1 MWHPS
6 NDASSNAAPCLRCA
20 PPLHPHGPPTWQ
32 HDAGLAIPHVLAT
45 PVATPP
51 GPHVASP
58 PAVVRDPGSGRIPI
72 AALLNNDDDEAM
84 LDDDDDDVEN
94 EAGAAMHDHA
104 TLPLPMSPLVLGPPT
119 SRSATWPQIGAAAQH
134 HAAHARGFPALT
146 ATWPSPP
153 AATGVASTSPRTPTV
168 PPTGS
173 LARASPAVPARRAVS
188 ARSSSISSS
197 SPATAPA
204 AAAPVRP
211 FYVFTRA
218 SYRLMVECVKRGEIP
233 SAGAIRT
240 ADPGHALSLKRWKRL
255 QGNLKVVPV
264 RVRVPGRAEESA
276 AAVAVV
282 DRLVWKTCVVGLWIV
297 PVEDWPTVVH
307 QAHLERALDGSVRH
321 ASLQRTLQ
329 QLTSAYQYRRS
340 RSGLTSDDVRRI
352 LATCTCHVRN
362 TDEEDDEGSLDHH
375 HHTPV
380 SPTTST
386 SSASVDGEVE
396 STDPDWR
403 KRARSPSRDD
413 NDNDDESSSLSPVS
427 PLRLRAHGPPTPP
440 SPLHG
445 SGLLVDRARASV
457 RRAVSVRGGVRPWTP
472 PQVEG

>member
-6 NDASSNAAPCLRCA
+6 NDASSNAAPCPCCA
-20 PPLHPHGPPTWQ
+20 PPPHPHGPPAWQ
-32 HDAGLAIPHVLAT
+32 RDAAFAIPHAPAT
-45 PVATPP
+45 PAATPP
-51 GPHVASP
+51 GPHAASP

-72 AALLNNDDDEAM
+72 AALLNNDDDNDATM
-84 LDDDDDDVEN
+84 VDDDDEDEDET
-94 EAGAAMHDHA
+94 GAAIHDHA
-104 TLPLPMSPLVLGPPT
+104 SPLPMSPLPMSPLVLGPPT
-119 SRSATWPQIGAAAQH
+119 SRSATWPQIGAVQH
-134 HAAHARGFPALT
+134 HGHTTRGFPALT
-146 ATWPSPP
+146 ATWPPPP
-153 AATGVASTSPRTPTV
+153 ATVAEAASASASPHTPTV
-168 PPTGS
+168 PPSRLG
-173 LARASPAVPARRAVS
+173 RASPAIPARRAVS
-188 ARSSSISSS
+188 ARSSSTS
-197 SPATAPA
+197 SPSPAAAPA

-233 SAGAIRT
+233 SAAAIRT
-240 ADPGHALSLKRWKRL
+240 ADPEHALSLKRWKRL

-264 RVRVPGRAEESA
+264 R
-276 AAVAVV
+276 
-282 DRLVWKTCVVGLWIV
+282 
-297 PVEDWPTVVH
+297 DWPTVVH
-307 QAHLERALDGSVRH
+307 QAHLERAPDGSVRH
-321 ASLQRTLQ
+321 ASLQKTLQ

-352 LATCTCHVRN
+352 LATCTCHARN
-362 TDEEDDEGSLDHH
+362 PDEDDDEGSLDHSHHHH

-396 STDPDWR
+396 SVDPDWR
-403 KRARSPSRDD
+403 KRARSPSHDD
-413 NDNDDESSSLSPVS
+413 DEIDDESSSLSPVS

-445 SGLLVDRARASV
+445 SGMLVHRARANV